1 MQADGIIVVTEPK
14 KGVEM
19 ISSIN
24 QTHEKLEHF
33 RVIKYQE
40 PEPSQNSQSKKA
52 NNAYEPPSKNDIN
65 NIYVISRYI
74 DRVRLNHQTLKTL

>member
-1 MQADGIIVVTEPK
+1 MQAEGIIVVTEPK

-40 PEPSQNSQSKKA
+40 PELSQNPQSKKA
-52 NNAYEPPSKNDIN
+52 NNAYEPPSN
-65 NIYVISRYI
+65 NYI
-74 DRVRLNHQTLKTL
+74 FSLKYNI